1 MRKGG
6 KFSREKMRY
15 AVPGVCNRLW
25 SVHIGFIL
33 LCALISAMVIS
44 ITIGVIVIGGVQ
56 DLESKPSAVF
66 YCEVEDISAVRKQM
80 QKYSAVMDIY
90 FVEYGD
96 EEYKGALGEDVADK
110 QTFAI
115 VYDKFGKRQLFVR
128 YQDFELK
135 NGEKVK
141 LSDVERLIA
150 LGKEKV

>member
-6 KFSREKMRY
+6 KFSLERMRY
-15 AVPGVCNRLW
+15 AVPGVCNRFW

-33 LCALISAMVIS
+33 VCALICAMAIS
-44 ITIGVIVIGGVQ
+44 VTIGVIVIGGVQ
-56 DLESKPSAVF
+56 DLEPKPSAVF
-66 YCEVEDISAVRKQM
+66 YCEVDDIGAVRKQM
-80 QKYSAVMDIY
+80 QKYTAVMDIY

-96 EEYKGALGEDVADK
+96 EEYKGALGEDAADK

-128 YQDFELK
+128 YQDFGLK
-135 NGEKVK
+135 DGATVK

-150 LGKEKV
+150 MGKEKV